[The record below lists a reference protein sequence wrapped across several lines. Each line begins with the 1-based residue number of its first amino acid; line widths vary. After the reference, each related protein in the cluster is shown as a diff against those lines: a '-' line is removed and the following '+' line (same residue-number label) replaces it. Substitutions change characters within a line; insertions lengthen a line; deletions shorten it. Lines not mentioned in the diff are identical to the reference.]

1 MTASCSTS
9 LQGKR
14 SSFSLFLKKN
24 VFIFIFGCTSLM
36 FTGFLS
42 LWRARST
49 LPYSSQSSHCGG
61 LSCCGAEALECRH
74 SCGAW
79 ASQLCGMRDLPLLA
93 IKPVFPALAGRFLS
107 TAPPGKFQDPAFSCY
122 DSKIPGES
130 ISGPA

>member
-1 MTASCSTS
+1 M
-9 LQGKR
+9 L
-14 SSFSLFLKKN
+14 
-24 VFIFIFGCTSLM
+24 
-36 FTGFLS
+36 TGFLS
-42 LWRARST
+42 LWRGRST
-49 LPYSSQSSHCGG
+49 LPNSPQSSHCGG
-61 LSCCGAEALECRH
+61 FSCGAEALECRR

-107 TAPPGKFQDPAFSCY
+107 TASPGKSQDPAFSCY